1 MEKIIN
7 ILIFSILIP
16 FTSCSKGK
24 DDPNPPDPDLP
35 VQVITI
41 DKSVKYQTIDGFGFF
56 GGYDVW
62 WGNATNMWNDAWG
75 DKVISDLGISIW
87 RNEYYPPS
95 TPGVTQDADWAKQK
109 PVVEGLKAK
118 ATKYGVSLKYV
129 FSVWSPP
136 ADLKW
141 ECNFSW
147 AGDVNA
153 TRNPGNVSTKNG
165 GTLNPDKYT
174 EYADWL
180 KAGIKLYKDVGID
193 LYALSLQNE
202 LMFREPYNS
211 CMYTIT
217 WYNDMVNAVV
227 PKIKE
232 TYADVRIFGAE
243 NMLEMEGKEDNWKW
257 FYHSGIKANPATAG
271 NIDILAV
278 HGYSDGVAATS
289 GSELAKMWTNH
300 TEQFAGPMNK
310 PVWMSET
317 SGYVDTWAGSGSKP
331 GALSLAM
338 DIYSALAYGNIS
350 AWIWWQGSQLD
361 GMGEYNLM
369 YGNSVGKRYYVSKH
383 YYRYIRPGAVRVK
396 STSADADIFCTAYE
410 NLAKNT
416 ITMVVINSSSA
427 DKKIAIEGTDLP
439 LTFSMY
445 RTNSES
451 DNCSMIKDVKP
462 GTPNAFILPSKS
474 IITLQAGGDA
484 L

>member
-1 MEKIIN
+1 MFLLLTISV
-7 ILIFSILIP
+7 ILLFP
-16 FTSCSKGK
+16 FCSKGK
-24 DDPNPPDPDLP
+24 DDSDTIPQEPDLP

-62 WGNATNMWNDAWG
+62 WGNAANMWNDAWG
-75 DKVISDLGISIW
+75 DKIIGDLGISIW

-95 TPGVTQDADWAKQK
+95 TPAVTQDADWAKQK

-118 ATKYGVSLKYV
+118 TAKYGANLKYV

-147 AGDVNA
+147 AGDANA

-174 EYADWL
+174 EYAEWL
-180 KAGIKLYKDVGID
+180 KAGVKLYKDLGID

-232 TYADVRIFGAE
+232 TYPDVRIFGAE
-243 NMLEMEGKEDNWKW
+243 NMLEMEGKEANWKW
-257 FYHSGIKANPATAG
+257 FYHSGIAANPAAAA

-278 HGYSDGVAATS
+278 HGYSDGVAASS
-289 GSELAKMWTNH
+289 GSELVKMWTNH

-317 SGYVDTWAGSGSKP
+317 SGYVDSWAGSGLKP

-350 AWIWWQGSQLD
+350 AWIWWQGSQSGD
-361 GMGEYNLM
+361 ISEYNLM
-369 YGNSVGKRYYVSKH
+369 NGINVGKRYYTSKH
-383 YYRYIRPGAVRVK
+383 FYRYIRPGAVRVK
-396 STSADADIFCTAYE
+396 AVSDDNEVFVTAYE
-410 NLAKNT
+410 HVSKGTNTLVIINAGSAEKAISLDGIDLPEEYSIYLTTSGDENCNLKGVFNT
-416 ITMVVINSSSA
+416 IKSNSFTMPA
-427 DKKIAIEGTDLP
+427 
-439 LTFSMY
+439 
-445 RTNSES
+445 
-451 DNCSMIKDVKP
+451 
-462 GTPNAFILPSKS
+462 KS
-474 IITLQAGGDA
+474 IVTLQAGGDD